1 MNGCPYNVPSFN
13 LGTTIPRP
21 VIPRRVSSSSGVSL
35 TTFIIFALLM
45 FFLISEVYTYAR
57 KVCLDHQRR
66 MRAMCVSHQVA
77 LDAKLQRI
85 CSAHKKCF
93 EERLEEVRCKCDCKC
108 EDEETENCYEEDLV
122 DHEVEKPETEFERV
136 EENMVLDTI
145 PEESTDHFG
154 GFKTD

>member
-13 LGTTIPRP
+13 YAPRN
-21 VIPRRVSSSSGVSL
+21 VVPRRAPSSGVGF

-45 FFLISEVYTYAR
+45 IFLISEVYNYAR

-66 MRAMCVSHQVA
+66 MRTMCVSHQVA
-77 LDAKLQRI
+77 LDAKLHRI

-93 EERLEEVRCKCDCKC
+93 EDRLEEVRCKCESSC
-108 EDEETENCYEEDLV
+108 EDEEESCCEEEIKTQPEN
-122 DHEVEKPETEFERV
+122 EFEQV
-136 EENMVLDTI
+136 EETVVLDTI
-145 PEESTDHFG
+145 QEEPDHFG